1 MPENL
6 PDLFIEYDVIFE
18 KLIIYQ
24 VEDGDEFAVANQ
36 DIAAL
41 YNERAVKLHVFRAVV
56 LFLAV
61 EVSLKLKNQ
70 RFRFLT
76 NCMEGGRLRQ

>member
-6 PDLFIEYDVIFE
+6 PDLFIEYNVICE

-36 DIAAL
+36 DIASL

-56 LFLAV
+56 LFLAI
-61 EVSLKLKNQ
+61 EVSFELKNQ

-76 NCMEGGRLRQ
+76 NSMEGGRLRE

>member
-6 PDLFIEYDVIFE
+6 PDLLIEYDVIFE

-24 VEDGDEFAVANQ
+24 VEDWDKFSVANQ

-41 YNERAVKLHVFRAVV
+41 YNERAVKLHVFRAGV

-61 EVSLKLKNQ
+61 KVSFEFKNQ

-76 NCMEGGRLRQ
+76 NRMEGGRLRQ